1 LKVEASVSTRR
12 AWMRGTAWCV
22 ASALGVLAGPAAWAV
37 AAEAIKLLR
46 PALKALPPIALIG
59 MNGQAGKL
67 DAELASEVP
76 LLVNFVFTTCSS
88 SCSVQTALLAQVQR
102 TLAAKG
108 RPLQLA
114 SITIDPDNDTPAQ
127 LRKFA
132 GHFGIAAGWQFY
144 TGRFDDLLQVQRH
157 FDVYRGS
164 KSAHPPVLFLR
175 KSARA
180 PWLRVE
186 GFPGA
191 ADVVALI
198 DSLPDAPS
206 AAHG

>member
-1 LKVEASVSTRR
+1 MLQARMSTRR
-12 AWMRGTAWCV
+12 AWLRGTAWRVGALIGASLGPV
-22 ASALGVLAGPAAWAV
+22 AWSF
-37 AAEAIKLLR
+37 AAEALKVLR
-46 PALKALPPIALIG
+46 PPVKTLPPIALIG

-67 DAELASEVP
+67 DTELASDVP
-76 LLVNFVFTTCSS
+76 LLLNFVFTTCSS

-102 TLAAKG
+102 TLVGKG

-164 KSAHPPVLFLR
+164 KSAHPPVLFMR

-191 ADVVALI
+191 AELLVLI

-206 AAHG
+206 AASS

>member
-1 LKVEASVSTRR
+1 VSTRR
-12 AWMRGTAWCV
+12 AWLRG
-22 ASALGVLAGPAAWAV
+22 SALSVWAALGALAGPSAWAV
-37 AAEAIKLLR
+37 AAEAIKVLR
-46 PALKALPPIALIG
+46 PPVKTLPPIALLG

-76 LLVNFVFTTCSS
+76 LLLNFVFTTCSS

-132 GHFGIAAGWQFY
+132 GHFGITTGWQFY

-175 KSARA
+175 KSTSA

-186 GFPGA
+186 GFPA
-191 ADVVALI
+191 AAEVLALI
-198 DSLPDAPS
+198 DSLPAR
-206 AAHG
+206 A